1 MINLRSNIPR
11 YLSIRYLHSL
21 IDFQSIAVAVAA
33 AAECV
38 VLEQLDSLER
48 SPELVR
54 ERSPSVADLDSGA
67 SRTDERRLQPFEMES
82 SIVRDRLSKG
92 SEPSRRATDAWEV
105 GRSVAEGGRWDS
117 KEVHSSKKVK
127 EKERENWEEI
137 GCRNRMER
145 NEGKGSASGSVAEEC
160 IDEV

>member
-1 MINLRSNIPR
+1 M
-11 YLSIRYLHSL
+11 

-48 SPELVR
+48 SPELAR
-54 ERSPSVADLDSGA
+54 ERSPSVADLDSEA

-117 KEVHSSKKVK
+117 KEERSSKKVK

-137 GCRNRMER
+137 ECRNRMER